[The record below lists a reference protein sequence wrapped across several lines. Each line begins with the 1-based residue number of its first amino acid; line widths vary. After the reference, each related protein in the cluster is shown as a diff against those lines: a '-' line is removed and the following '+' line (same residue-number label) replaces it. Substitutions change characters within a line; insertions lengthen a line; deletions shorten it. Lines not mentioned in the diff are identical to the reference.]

1 MVIGICTVS
10 FDIPMSSSLKDKRHA
25 LKPIIAHIRN
35 NFNVSVAE
43 VDHHDVWEMATIAV
57 ACVSTDN
64 NYAHGLLMKVIQA
77 IEHLRSD
84 ATLVDYHIEF
94 L

>member
-1 MVIGICTVS
+1 MVIGLCTIS
-10 FDIPMSSSLKDKRHA
+10 LDIPASSSLKDKRHA

-57 ACVSTDN
+57 ACVSTDST
-64 NYAHGLLMKVIQA
+64 YAHGQLMKVIEA

-84 ATLVDYHIEF
+84 ASLADFHIEF
-94 L
+94 I